1 MTGMPKANILYMAH
15 DAGLIGGAEGQLLGL
30 LRGLDRER
38 FDPHLVCL
46 EPGGPVA
53 RGARDMEVP
62 VTIIPRKWRWDLGV
76 ITRLHGFIRR
86 QNIAIVHAY
95 LGLPGFY
102 GATAAKLARRKVIAT
117 IRIAGPRWSTADS
130 SERLA
135 FLIADR
141 IIANS
146 HAGVDYYFRRFPGRG
161 KTTVIY
167 NGYDVAEFDTT
178 VTRSRS
184 DLGLPERGL
193 IIGHVA
199 NLTFLKD
206 YPTFLRA
213 LAIVFHRLEDANA
226 VILGDGPKRA
236 DYAALARELGIAART
251 LFLGHRK
258 DVIDIVKH
266 FDMGV
271 LASHPEYS
279 EGLSNSIAEYM
290 GLGKPAVATAV
301 GGNVELVRPGVTGL
315 LATPGDAQ
323 DLAAKMLALAAD
335 PEMRRALGEKGREF
349 FVRNLSRE
357 TMVGRTQEVYEAL
370 LRR

>member
-1 MTGMPKANILYMAH
+1 MTEIPKANILYVAH
-15 DAGLIGGAEGQLLGL
+15 DVGLIGGAEGQLLKLLKGL
-30 LRGLDRER
+30 NRER
-38 FDPHLVCL
+38 FVPCLICL

-53 RGARDMEVP
+53 RGARDMDIP
-62 VTIIPRKWRWDLGV
+62 VTIMSRKWRWDLGV
-76 ITRLHGFIRR
+76 ITRLHGFIKRED
-86 QNIAIVHAY
+86 IAIVHAY

-102 GATAAKLARRKVIAT
+102 GAAAARLARRKIIAT
-117 IRIAGPRWSTADS
+117 IRIAGPRWRTADS

-135 FLIADR
+135 FLMADR

-146 HAGVDYYFRRFPGRG
+146 QAGVDYYFRRFPGRR

-167 NGYDVAEFDTT
+167 NGYDLAEFDRTF
-178 VTRSRS
+178 TRSRS
-184 DLGLPERGL
+184 DLGLPESGL

-199 NLTFLKD
+199 NLTYLKD

-213 LAIVFHRLEDANA
+213 LAIVFKTREDAHA
-226 VILGDGPKRA
+226 AILGDGPKRG
-236 DYAALARELGIAART
+236 DYEALAQELGIAART
-251 LFLGHRK
+251 LFLGHRD

-271 LASHPEYS
+271 LASHPDYS

-301 GGNVELVRPGVTGL
+301 GGNMELVRPGVTGL
-315 LATPGDAQ
+315 LATPGDAE
-323 DLAAKMLALAAD
+323 DLAEKILILAAD
-335 PEMRRALGEKGREF
+335 PGMRGAMGEKGREF
-349 FVRNLSRE
+349 FVENLSLE
-357 TMVGRTQEVYEAL
+357 TMVGQTQEVYEAL